1 MKSNRLILSIFLLNI
16 LITCANAEVLNFSRA
31 YELALENSNAI
42 KSSVYLSKSDKEKIK
57 QEESQLYPQVNL
69 SASYRKSDYT
79 TNPTKHVTKQGL
91 KTYSITAR
99 QSIYNPEVYSR
110 INMQE
115 SRSEY
120 SHTKVELQKEELA
133 QNLFNVYLDVLKSKN
148 RIEVLKA
155 YSEYSRSKLQE
166 LTKKY
171 EVNLSNKMDLL
182 EMRVEYNS
190 SQIDLNKELK
200 LFKVYE
206 LKLKQLVGDLEYELP
221 VIDINKPILEM
232 ISSMKER
239 VLSDDNTCLSLKIK
253 QAQIALKISQE
264 DMKNASSGHLPKV
277 NLDATY
283 SKYSTDSPTIDSPY
297 DNVKSVM
304 LTLNIPIYSGGY
316 VSSKEASSRLMSLA
330 SSEDLQ
336 NTTKEVKVEY
346 DRYLALFDASV
357 ESVSMYKG
365 AFESAELYVEAVEQG
380 YEHGLKSIIDLN
392 DAKNKLYEVKYKYIE
407 NIYEMVDS
415 YIGLLIV
422 TNNFKDIN
430 ILDKLVE

>member
-1 MKSNRLILSIFLLNI
+1 MKSNRVIFSIFLLNI
-16 LITCANAEVLNFSRA
+16 FVSSVYAEVLNFSRA
-31 YELALENSNAI
+31 YERALENSNSI
-42 KSSVYLSKSDKEKIK
+42 KSSVYLSKSDKEKII

-69 SASYRKSDYT
+69 SASYRKSEYT

-110 INMQE
+110 IDMQE

-120 SHTKVELQKEELA
+120 SHTKVELEKEELA

-190 SQIDLNKELK
+190 SQIDLNKEIK
-200 LFKVYE
+200 LLKVYE
-206 LKLKQLVGDLEYELP
+206 LKLKQLIGDLEYELP

-232 ISSMKER
+232 INSMKER
-239 VLSDDNTCLSLKIK
+239 VLSDDNTSLSLKIK

-264 DMKNASSGHLPKV
+264 DIKSASSGHLPKV

-316 VSSKEASSRLMSLA
+316 VSSREESSRLMSRA

-357 ESVSMYKG
+357 ESVSMYKE
-365 AFESAELYVEAVEQG
+365 AFESAELYVEAVDQG

-422 TNNFKDIN
+422 TNNFKDID